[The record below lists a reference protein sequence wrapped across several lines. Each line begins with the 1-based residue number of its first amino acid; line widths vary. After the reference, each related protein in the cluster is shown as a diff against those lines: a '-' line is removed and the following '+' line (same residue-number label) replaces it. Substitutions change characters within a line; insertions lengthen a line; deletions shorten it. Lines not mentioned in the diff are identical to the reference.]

1 MSNPALRK
9 ISHYLNM
16 DQYNN
21 YEIDFDVIY
30 SDLKENHVNGAFVCD
45 YDLFKNIYQLSL
57 RSSLRSGSKNQW
69 FY

>member
-1 MSNPALRK
+1 
-9 ISHYLNM
+9 M

-45 YDLFKNIYQLSL
+45 YDLFKKYLSIVI
-57 RSSLRSGSKNQW
+57 KK
-69 FY
+69 FFA